1 MAAAT
6 RSSNISPSIS
16 LHSTV
21 DPSLFPLRSINDV
34 VNLFKRSMDLYH
46 SQGIEPD
53 LTLLSIVAGYIEL
66 SLTTGD
72 AAQAAAATAAEH
84 ASQAAAAAV
93 AASTNNTSMATQFP
107 TTSSGAT
114 AVNSAATAGLISSAS
129 TTSKIILCSIFIRK
143 LINVFLFIFF

>member
-6 RSSNISPSIS
+6 RSSNISPSIA

-34 VNLFKRSMDLYH
+34 VNLFKRSLDLYH
-46 SQGIEPD
+46 AQGIEPD

-84 ASQAAAAAV
+84 ASQAAAAA
-93 AASTNNTSMATQFP
+93 ATSATNTP

-114 AVNSAATAGLISSAS
+114 ASISAATSGLISSAS
-129 TTSKIILCSIFIRK
+129 TASELISLFRNLKIS
-143 LINVFLFIFF
+143 